1 MFQKLDYFFLSAAFA
16 SFVAS
21 VTLWFLV
28 NRDYGVFV
36 GLWVPSILAL
46 WAGVRVVLLDRKLAS
61 ANRKN

>member
-1 MFQKLDYFFLSAAFA
+1 MFQKLDYFFLFAAFA

-36 GLWVPSILAL
+36 GIWVPSILAL
-46 WAGVRVVLLDRKLAS
+46 WVGVRVVLLDRKLAS